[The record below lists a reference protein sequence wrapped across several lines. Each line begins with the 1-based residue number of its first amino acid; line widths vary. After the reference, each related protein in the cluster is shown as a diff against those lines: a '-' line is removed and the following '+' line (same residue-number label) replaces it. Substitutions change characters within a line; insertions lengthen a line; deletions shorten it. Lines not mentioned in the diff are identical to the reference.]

1 MLPEGDLGETKVLA
15 SLRGMS
21 ERVAGLTDLEEVLG
35 VIVRITPQ
43 LVGVD
48 RCAVLLLDE
57 ERREVHTAQIFGAAP
72 ERNAALPRLVIRE
85 EDVLRLAHR
94 ILEQKLLALI
104 REGMLPPHIAEGLGM
119 KTVLI
124 V

>member
-15 SLRGMS
+15 ALLGIS
-21 ERVAGLTDLEEVLG
+21 EMGAGLTDLEEVLG

-57 ERREVHTAQIFGAAP
+57 ERREFHTAQIFGP
-72 ERNAALPRLVIRE
+72 DRERNATFQRLVIRE

-94 ILEQKLLALI
+94 ILEPKPAALI
-104 REGMLPPHIAEGLGM
+104 PGGRRPPP
-119 KTVLI
+119 
-124 V
+124 